1 MNLTPIIEQLRNEL
15 DALNMSILALE
26 RVAAGRGT
34 PRGRPPK
41 WIALAKNA
49 AAQGR
54 SKAPASVKKSAK

>member
-41 WIALAKNA
+41 WMAQVKGA
-49 AAQGR
+49 AAEGR
-54 SKAPASVKKSAK
+54 SKAPVNVKKSAK

>member
-34 PRGRPPK
+34 RRGRPPN
-41 WIALAKNA
+41 WMALAKDA
-49 AAQGR
+49 ATAGR
-54 SKAPASVKKSAK
+54 SKAPANVKKSAK

>member
-34 PRGRPPK
+34 RRGRPPK
-41 WIALAKNA
+41 WIAVAKDA
-49 AAQGR
+49 VTSGR
-54 SKAPASVKKSAK
+54 SKPPVSVKKSAK